1 MQVITRVV
9 WAVCWTPDSLRFLT
23 ASRDKRLVAWGQLQ
37 HGGKWEQVGLHS
49 SFFSLTYLEVE
60 QYIQRDIGDIVVV
73 TIPTDSVHCAGVP
86 APPAAGQCDRGGR
99 LARPRLPRLLP
110 GGRGPGQR
118 RRAPSYMD
126 PGCVDSHTC
135 LYSL

>member
-9 WAVCWTPDSLRFLT
+9 WSVCWTPDSLRFLT

-73 TIPTDSVHCAGVP
+73 TIPTNSVHCQVCPPLLLPDSVTAVAVSP
-86 APPAAGQCDRGGR
+86 ALLSPGSYLVAAGLDSGAVH
-99 LARPRLPRLLP
+99 LVTWTP
-110 GGRGPGQR
+110 G
-118 RRAPSYMD
+118 
-126 PGCVDSHTC
+126 V
-135 LYSL
+135 LI